1 MFKKKIFFGAIFF
14 VVALI
19 SGCATQTHPPEIVVK
34 ETHMKD
40 QGRNYVYCDNCLLT
54 AKRS

>member
-1 MFKKKIFFGAIFF
+1 MFNKKIFFGAIVF